1 MPTPDQ
7 RNYYYTSEAERTGV
21 HRPLLAALYAVQKR
35 PNLLDDDT
43 GLGVSP
49 ANKITLAEVNTF
61 PQQVQFAANTIRSLL
76 AVLPGQGWGAS
87 DLWDAERGR
96 YTDKFI
102 QQVALGYAPVAT
114 DPSAAR
120 LESSNSSQ
128 LLAAYNQSAI
138 QDLDQD
144 ASQDLSPF
152 IVTPNLIP
160 STPSTPALGL
170 GIKAAMAATPASRNL
185 SYLDPALLALI
196 GRIPDFY
203 QGLPYQRQALLEAV
217 RVWRRLDTVQ
227 QAIASL
233 LPNADPN
240 GPVDE
245 TQLFNQIRSFLQR
258 VLTAYGG
265 FPQEREALI
274 RLTQLWREL
283 PSREQAIAS
292 LQTNTSPEPS
302 LRTIDPALINF
313 TYNIPKFFV
322 SLAPQRNALIE
333 CVRLWRQLETRADA
347 VNSLGIDPNVL
358 NASAGNNAALT
369 TLAAQLD
376 KQLVAF
382 TQRIPKIYKQQTNER
397 EAMIRLVQL
406 WRNLPS
412 RALTLQSLVNDLKQI
427 QNQKPAPPPLVTPPT
442 RPPKWT
448 LNNIQQSATIIVDG
462 SFTWAEATKGG
473 SRMPPDQETLE
484 GMIRIA
490 KLGQRA
496 RDRVGRPFIVTSWY
510 RDPVVNAAVGG
521 VSNSRHINGDAIDF
535 YCDGLTGDEIYWIL
549 DPWWPSGLGRYV
561 KFPFLCHIDARDYRA
576 RWQN

>member
-7 RNYYYTSEAERTGV
+7 RNYYYTLEAERTGV
-21 HRPLLAALYAVQKR
+21 HRPLLAALYAVQKS
-35 PNLLDDDT
+35 PNLIDDDT
-43 GLGVSP
+43 GLGISP
-49 ANKITLAEVNTF
+49 ANKITPLQVNTL
-61 PQQVQFAANTIRSLL
+61 PQQVLFAANTIRSLL
-76 AVLPGQGWGAS
+76 AVLPSQDWRAS
-87 DLWDAERGR
+87 DLWDEEKGR
-96 YTDKFI
+96 YADKFI
-102 QQVALGYAPVAT
+102 QQVALGYAPEST

-120 LESSNSSQ
+120 LESCNFSQ
-128 LLAAYNQSAI
+128 LLAAYLQSAS
-138 QDLDQD
+138 QDAIQD
-144 ASQDLSPF
+144 ASQDLSSF
-152 IVTPNLIP
+152 VVTPNLISNSS
-160 STPSTPALGL
+160 STLGQ
-170 GIKAAMAATPASRNL
+170 GVKAALAATPAPRSL

-196 GRIPDFY
+196 GRIPEFY
-203 QGLPYQRQALLEAV
+203 QGLDYQRQALLEGV
-217 RVWRRLDTVQ
+217 RVWRRLDTTQ

-240 GPVDE
+240 NPVDE
-245 TQLFNQIRSFLQR
+245 TQLFNQIRAFLQR

-347 VNSLGIDPNVL
+347 VKSLGIDPNVL
-358 NASAGNNAALT
+358 NASAGNNAALIR
-369 TLAAQLD
+369 LAAQLD

-382 TQRIPKIYKQQTNER
+382 TQRIPKVYKSQTNER

-406 WRNLPS
+406 WRNLPT
-412 RALTLQSLVNDLKQI
+412 RAQTLQSLVDDLKKI
-427 QNQKPAPPPLVTPPT
+427 QSQKPTPPPVITPVN

-448 LNNIQQSATIIVDG
+448 LNNIQQSASIIVDG

-484 GMIRIA
+484 GIIRIA

-549 DPWWPSGLGRYV
+549 DPWWPSGLGRYI
-561 KFPFLCHIDARDYRA
+561 KFPFLCHMDARDYRA

>member
-7 RNYYYTSEAERTGV
+7 RNYYYTLEAERTGV
-21 HRPLLAALYAVQKR
+21 HRPLLAALYAVQKS
-35 PNLLDDDT
+35 PNLIDDDT
-43 GLGVSP
+43 GLGISP
-49 ANKITLAEVNTF
+49 ANKITPLQVNTF
-61 PQQVQFAANTIRSLL
+61 PQQVLFAANTIRSLL
-76 AVLPGQGWGAS
+76 AILPSQNWRAS
-87 DLWDAERGR
+87 DLWDEEKGR

-114 DPSAAR
+114 DSSAAR
-120 LESSNSSQ
+120 LESCNSSQ
-128 LLAAYNQSAI
+128 LLAAYNQSAS
-138 QDLDQD
+138 QDAIQD

-152 IVTPNLIP
+152 VVTPNLLSNSS
-160 STPSTPALGL
+160 STLGQ
-170 GIKAAMAATPASRNL
+170 GVKAALAATPAPRNL
-185 SYLDPALLALI
+185 SYLDPALLALT
-196 GRIPDFY
+196 GRIPEFY
-203 QGLPYQRQALLEAV
+203 QGLDYQRQALLEGV
-217 RVWRRLDTVQ
+217 RVWRRLDTTQ

-240 GPVDE
+240 GTVDE
-245 TQLFNQIRSFLQR
+245 VQLFNQIRAFFQR

-283 PSREQAIAS
+283 PSREQAIVS

-302 LRTIDPALINF
+302 LKTIDPALINF

-347 VNSLGIDPNVL
+347 VKSLGIDPNVL
-358 NASAGNNAALT
+358 NTSAGNNAALIR
-369 TLAAQLD
+369 LAAQLD
-376 KQLVAF
+376 KQLVGF
-382 TQRIPKIYKQQTNER
+382 TQRIPKVYKSQTNER

-406 WRNLPS
+406 WRNLPT
-412 RALTLQSLVNDLKQI
+412 RAQTLQSLVDDLKKI
-427 QNQKPAPPPLVTPPT
+427 QSQKPTPPPPITPPS

-448 LNNIQQSATIIVDG
+448 LNNIQQSASIIIDG

-484 GMIRIA
+484 GIIRIA
-490 KLGQRA
+490 RLGQRA

-549 DPWWPSGLGRYV
+549 DPWWPSGLGRYI

>member
-7 RNYYYTSEAERTGV
+7 RNYYYTLEAERTGV
-21 HRPLLAALYAVQKR
+21 HRPLLAALYAVQKS
-35 PNLLDDDT
+35 PNLIDDDT
-43 GLGVSP
+43 GLGISP
-49 ANKITLAEVNTF
+49 ANKITPLEVNTL
-61 PQQVQFAANTIRSLL
+61 PQQVLFAANTIRSLL
-76 AVLPGQGWGAS
+76 AILPSQEWRAS
-87 DLWDAERGR
+87 DLWDEERGR
-96 YTDKFI
+96 YTDKFM
-102 QQVALGYAPVAT
+102 QQVALGYVPAAT

-120 LESSNSSQ
+120 LESCNSSQ
-128 LLAAYNQSAI
+128 LLAAYIQSVGQEVT
-138 QDLDQD
+138 QDTT
-144 ASQDLSPF
+144 QDLSPF
-152 IVTPNLIP
+152 VVTPNLI
-160 STPSTPALGL
+160 SNSALTL
-170 GIKAAMAATPASRNL
+170 GQGVKAALAATPAPRNL
-185 SYLDPALLALI
+185 SYLDPALLTLI

-203 QGLPYQRQALLEAV
+203 QGLPYQRQALLEGV
-217 RVWRRLDTVQ
+217 RVWRRLDTIQ
-227 QAIASL
+227 QTIASL
-233 LPNADPN
+233 LPNSDPSN
-240 GPVDE
+240 PVDE
-245 TQLFNQIRSFLQR
+245 TQLFNQIRAFLQR

-302 LRTIDPALINF
+302 LKTIDPALINF

-333 CVRLWRQLETRADA
+333 CVRLWRQLETRGDA
-347 VNSLGIDPNVL
+347 VKSLGIDPNVL
-358 NASAGNNAALT
+358 NASAGNSAALT
-369 TLAAQLD
+369 NLAAQLD

-382 TQRIPKIYKQQTNER
+382 TQRIPKVYKSQTNER

-406 WRNLPS
+406 WRNLS
-412 RALTLQSLVNDLKQI
+412 TRALTLQSLVDDLKKI
-427 QNQKPAPPPLVTPPT
+427 QTQKPTRPPVIIPPN

-448 LNNIQQSATIIVDG
+448 LNNIQQSASVILDG

-484 GMIRIA
+484 GIIRIS

-510 RDPVVNAAVGG
+510 RNPVVNAAVGG

-549 DPWWPSGLGRYV
+549 DPWWPSGLGRYI

>member
-7 RNYYYTSEAERTGV
+7 RNYYYTLEAERTGV
-21 HRPLLAALYAVQKR
+21 HRPLLAALYTVQQR

-43 GLGVSP
+43 GLGISP
-49 ANKITLAEVNTF
+49 ANKIAPNQVNTF

-76 AVLPGQGWGAS
+76 AALPSQGWGAS
-87 DLWDAERGR
+87 DLWDAEKGR
-96 YTDKFI
+96 YTDKFM
-102 QQVALGYAPVAT
+102 QQVALGYTPVAT
-114 DPSAAR
+114 DPNAAL
-120 LESSNSSQ
+120 LESSNVTQ
-128 LLAAYNQSAI
+128 LLVAYSQSAS
-138 QDLDQD
+138 QDVIQD

-152 IVTPNLIP
+152 VVTPNLILGSSP
-160 STPSTPALGL
+160 TIIQGAKIAVATTPVP
-170 GIKAAMAATPASRNL
+170 RNL
-185 SYLDPALLALI
+185 SYLDPALLTLI
-196 GRIPDFY
+196 GKIPEFY
-203 QGLPYQRQALLEAV
+203 QGLDYQRQALLEGV
-217 RVWRRLDTVQ
+217 RVWRRLDTIP

-240 GPVDE
+240 SPVDE
-245 TQLFNQIRSFLQR
+245 TQLFNQIRAFLQR

-313 TYNIPKFFV
+313 TYNISKFFV

-347 VNSLGIDPNVL
+347 VKSLGIDPDVL

-369 TLAAQLD
+369 ALAAQLD

-382 TQRIPKIYKQQTNER
+382 TQRIPKAYKQNSNER

-406 WRNLPS
+406 WRNLPT
-412 RALTLQSLVNDLKQI
+412 RAQTLQSLINDLKQI
-427 QNQKPAPPPLVTPPT
+427 QNQKPTPPPVVTPPN

-448 LNNIQQSATIIVDG
+448 LNNIQQSASIIVDG

-490 KLGQRA
+490 RLGQRA

-549 DPWWPSGLGRYV
+549 DPWWPSGLGRYI

>member
-7 RNYYYTSEAERTGV
+7 RNYYYTLEAERTGV
-21 HRPLLAALYAVQKR
+21 HRPLLAALYAVQKS
-35 PNLLDDDT
+35 PNLIDDDT
-43 GLGVSP
+43 GLGISP
-49 ANKITLAEVNTF
+49 ANKITPLQVNTL
-61 PQQVQFAANTIRSLL
+61 PQQVLFAANTIRSLL
-76 AVLPGQGWGAS
+76 AVLPSQDWRAS
-87 DLWDAERGR
+87 DLWDEEKGR

-102 QQVALGYAPVAT
+102 QQVALGYAPEAT

-120 LESSNSSQ
+120 LESCNSSQ
-128 LLAAYNQSAI
+128 LLAAYLQSAS
-138 QDLDQD
+138 QDATQD
-144 ASQDLSPF
+144 ASQDLSSF
-152 IVTPNLIP
+152 VVTPNLISNSS
-160 STPSTPALGL
+160 STLGQGVKVAL
-170 GIKAAMAATPASRNL
+170 AATLAPRSL
-185 SYLDPALLALI
+185 SYLDPALLVLT
-196 GRIPDFY
+196 GRIPEFY
-203 QGLPYQRQALLEAV
+203 QGLDYQRQALLEGV
-217 RVWRRLDTVQ
+217 RVWRRLDTTQ

-240 GPVDE
+240 GIVDE
-245 TQLFNQIRSFLQR
+245 VQLFNQIRAFFQR

-302 LRTIDPALINF
+302 LKTIDPALINF

-347 VNSLGIDPNVL
+347 VKSLGIDPNVL

-369 TLAAQLD
+369 SLAAQLD

-382 TQRIPKIYKQQTNER
+382 TQRIPKVYKSQTNER

-406 WRNLPS
+406 WRNLPT
-412 RALTLQSLVNDLKQI
+412 RAQTLQSLVDDLKKI
-427 QNQKPAPPPLVTPPT
+427 QSQKPTPPPVIIPAN

-448 LNNIQQSATIIVDG
+448 LNNIQQSASIIVDG

-484 GMIRIA
+484 GIIRIA

-549 DPWWPSGLGRYV
+549 DPWWPSGLGRYI
-561 KFPFLCHIDARDYRA
+561 KFPFLCHIDVRDYRA